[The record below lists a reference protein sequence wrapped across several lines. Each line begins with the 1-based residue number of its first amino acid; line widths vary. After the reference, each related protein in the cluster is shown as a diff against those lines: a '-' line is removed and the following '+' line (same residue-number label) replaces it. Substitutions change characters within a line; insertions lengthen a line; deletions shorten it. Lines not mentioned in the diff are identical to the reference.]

1 MLRRG
6 DMKVADV
13 VEAPTRSR
21 RARMAP
27 YPLALVL
34 GATAAFL
41 AAGGRDSGRNA
52 SAAPPSPAGPSVERG
67 NYLTHEVAMCVQ
79 CHSPR
84 DASGRIIESQEFR
97 GAPMPLRSPYPG
109 VEFAL
114 RAPDLRELAS
124 HSEDAVVRLLET
136 GIARDGNR
144 PQLPMPPFRMNH
156 EDAQSIALYLRSLP

>member
-1 MLRRG
+1 
-6 DMKVADV
+6 MKIADV
-13 VEAPTRSR
+13 VEAPARSR

-52 SAAPPSPAGPSVERG
+52 PAPPSAAGPSVERG

-97 GAPMPLRSPYPG
+97 GAPMPL
-109 VEFAL
+109 L
-114 RAPDLRELAS
+114 S
-124 HSEDAVVRLLET
+124 HDERPN
-136 GIARDGNR
+136 ARHIRNSAAIGHNK
-144 PQLPMPPFRMNH
+144 PSTTP
-156 EDAQSIALYLRSLP
+156 S